1 MSNTNKSESNLPAD
15 AKCEE
20 NDQVGSPI
28 LIDRAS
34 HSNLL
39 PDCGN
44 PGKVRE
50 NPAVQAT
57 PGNVPRKLLTMHRKL
72 MVNIK
77 RSRGALLKCKTKA
90 QLDQESS
97 KISVITRTHDNF
109 ICTVKELKEDD
120 LLKDLSS
127 DVTKCLQKCLDLYN
141 ECCSR
146 IGDKSDDKTCEVS
159 DTSDEE
165 TDPELCDSVSQVD
178 SRYSATSS

>member
-20 NDQVGSPI
+20 NDQVGSPN

-109 ICTVKELKEDD
+109 ICTVKELKKDD
-120 LLKDLSS
+120 L
-127 DVTKCLQKCLDLYN
+127 
-141 ECCSR
+141 
-146 IGDKSDDKTCEVS
+146 
-159 DTSDEE
+159 
-165 TDPELCDSVSQVD
+165 
-178 SRYSATSS
+178 

>member
-20 NDQVGSPI
+20 NDQVGSPN

-57 PGNVPRKLLTMHRKL
+57 PENVPRKLLTMHRKL
-72 MVNIK
+72 MVDIK
-77 RSRGALLKCKTKA
+77 RSRGALLKCKTKGA
-90 QLDQESS
+90 FRLDAKQREATRSNAKQPKFDVIDSS
-97 KISVITRTHDNF
+97 RKV
-109 ICTVKELKEDD
+109 E
-120 LLKDLSS
+120 
-127 DVTKCLQKCLDLYN
+127 
-141 ECCSR
+141 
-146 IGDKSDDKTCEVS
+146 G
-159 DTSDEE
+159 
-165 TDPELCDSVSQVD
+165 
-178 SRYSATSS
+178 